1 MRPRLRQ
8 SRGRYAY
15 GDELLNDLAVVEDA
29 QNDTD
34 GDVQIDQ
41 CAGQVD
47 QCADE
52 GNIGQQ
58 PHHETENNACEN
70 VNDDGDYQR
79 SNIFLLEEGEG
90 ENFLQDIH
98 VSFTSL
104 VGYGIMIACKN
115 GECNN

>member
-1 MRPRLRQ
+1 
-8 SRGRYAY
+8 
-15 GDELLNDLAVVEDA
+15 
-29 QNDTD
+29 
-34 GDVQIDQ
+34 
-41 CAGQVD
+41 
-47 QCADE
+47 
-52 GNIGQQ
+52 
-58 PHHETENNACEN
+58 

-104 VGYGIMIACKN
+104 VGYGIMIARKN